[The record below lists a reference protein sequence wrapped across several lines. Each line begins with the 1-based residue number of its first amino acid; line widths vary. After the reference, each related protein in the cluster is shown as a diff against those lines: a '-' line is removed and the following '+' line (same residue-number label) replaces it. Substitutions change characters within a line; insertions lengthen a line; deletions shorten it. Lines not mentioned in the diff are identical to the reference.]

1 MVFNGAAVFIFWMY
15 NFGCTSAHKSVI
27 GTCLVYSR
35 VFQSVL
41 CICQCVSRCSHQDPL
56 CVFLQV
62 VAIKKFKE
70 SEEDEAVRKTTL
82 REVKILRLI
91 SKHANIVHP
100 LPWVLFIAALYTSES
115 CLYTALENTSR
126 RSKIHHGKVHNE
138 PKYNF

>member
-1 MVFNGAAVFIFWMY
+1 MENYETLGTIGEGTYGVVLKAR
-15 NFGCTSAHKSVI
+15 HKET
-27 GTCLVYSR
+27 G
-35 VFQSVL
+35 
-41 CICQCVSRCSHQDPL
+41 
-56 CVFLQV
+56 QV